1 MKRLN
6 THFFVAA
13 LCAALAIGFL
23 EAQALS
29 AHGADEAIKKVYPL
43 AILPFA
49 EHGSGAKGYGEKATG
64 ILFATLA
71 VEPNLYLVDRAD
83 LEKILQETVLNLSGA
98 VAPGQAVQVG
108 QLTGA
113 KILVTGSVIET
124 GNSIYVVAKIV
135 GTETSRVLGASAKGK
150 TDEDFATLVEQLAR
164 KVADT
169 VGKQADEL
177 VAKPVS
183 RRDRIAD
190 MKKQLGNGPF
200 PSVLIQI
207 EERHVGLP
215 VIDPAAETEL
225 TLFCKELGFNVIDP
239 KEGNRKDAD
248 LLISGEAFS
257 EFAARHGNLISVK
270 ARLEVKAVDRA
281 TGKIVAI
288 DRQTSVNVDLAEH
301 IAAKS
306 ALQQAA
312 VAVAERML
320 PKITSPT
327 ETNGK

>member
-164 KVADT
+164 KVAD
-169 VGKQADEL
+169 
-177 VAKPVS
+177 
-183 RRDRIAD
+183 
-190 MKKQLGNGPF
+190 F
-200 PSVLIQI
+200 
-207 EERHVGLP
+207 
-215 VIDPAAETEL
+215 
-225 TLFCKELGFNVIDP
+225 
-239 KEGNRKDAD
+239 
-248 LLISGEAFS
+248 
-257 EFAARHGNLISVK
+257 
-270 ARLEVKAVDRA
+270 
-281 TGKIVAI
+281 
-288 DRQTSVNVDLAEH
+288 
-301 IAAKS
+301 
-306 ALQQAA
+306 
-312 VAVAERML
+312 
-320 PKITSPT
+320 
-327 ETNGK
+327 